1 MNKLIQNLAPFRVV
15 ALSNK
20 FVFYKKAEDKKQPT
34 MRYRH
39 VNPIYPPPG
48 LDLKLPSLNILEKY

>member
-48 LDLKLPSLNILEKY
+48 LDLKLPSL